1 MTTLPTPTVVG
12 CYFDIGFIPPLAA
25 MQLRWEGGPGD
36 TREWELPLGERI
48 REPLPERFGLLVRRQ
63 DEDSYAVTM
72 LWGATYRQWFSLRRR
87 EVEATSLGPI
97 LDALGTSLK
106 YLLDQP
112 VGEKGQGLSGAA

>member
-1 MTTLPTPTVVG
+1 MVTLPAPTVVG

-25 MQLRWEGGPGD
+25 MRLRWEGGPGENRD
-36 TREWELPLGERI
+36 WDFPLGERI
-48 REPLPERFGLLVRRQ
+48 HEPLPDRFGLLVRRQ
-63 DEDSYAVTM
+63 AEDSYAVTL

-87 EVEATSLGPI
+87 EVEATSLGLL

-112 VGEKGQGLSGAA
+112 VGEKAQGLSGAA